1 VSRANRIGSAGV
13 TTVVLTDQAP
23 ALAIDDLAAFVST
36 HHRRAVRAVTAAC
49 GSVEVAEEAVQEAL
63 ARAWDR
69 RHRHPQPDSM
79 IAWVIAVAINET
91 RSVARRSAREA
102 RAYGRAGVVAE
113 AVEPPI
119 NVDLRRALDSLPLR
133 QRQVVVLHYL
143 LGFDVASI
151 ATTLGIS
158 PGTVKS
164 GLSRARHT
172 LANCLNDDG
181 EVSDGR

>member
-1 VSRANRIGSAGV
+1 MGSVGV
-13 TTVVLTDQAP
+13 TRVVLTEQAP
-23 ALAIDDLAAFVST
+23 APVDDLAAFVST

-63 ARAWDR
+63 AKAWDR
-69 RHRHPQPDSM
+69 RTRHPQPDSM

-102 RAYGRAGVVAE
+102 RAYGRVGMPVDGVDSQV
-113 AVEPPI
+113 

-151 ATTLGIS
+151 AATLGIS

-172 LANCLNDDG
+172 LAKSLNDDG
-181 EVSDGR
+181 EATDGR